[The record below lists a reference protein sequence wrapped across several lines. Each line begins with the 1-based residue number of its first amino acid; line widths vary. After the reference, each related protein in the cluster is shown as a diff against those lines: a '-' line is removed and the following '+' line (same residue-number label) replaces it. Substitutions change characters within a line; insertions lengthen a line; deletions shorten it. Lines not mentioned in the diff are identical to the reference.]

1 MELILKSGKTFDG
14 GHFTGVNFA
23 IGNRKNNYLEG
34 LTNWSYCKDL
44 AFCDYIKRAD
54 IKGFYDKLTDPV
66 LLIRDTRKF
75 GIKDIEGTKEELVEK
90 SISALKHLFSAYG
103 VELEYGTYK
112 DYTGIDSLIGR
123 CAVNDF
129 IS

>member
-1 MELILKSGKTFDG
+1 MELILKSGKTCDG

-23 IGNRKNNYLEG
+23 IGNRKDNSLEG

-44 AFCDYIKRAD
+44 AFSDYIRRSE

-112 DYTGIDSLIGR
+112 DHTDIASHIEKYSIGIS
-123 CAVNDF
+123 
-129 IS
+129 